1 MNEKNQQQN
10 GEKPGKPSNS
20 PPTQTSKHADIAKT
34 DSAKTDSASSTKDD
48 PWHIRSQLPAGALDD
63 KFSVFHRPTRHMIG
77 IDLTQGGT
85 QVSMFFRD
93 RQNIVNLTLK
103 DKFRRRPHS
112 GDESDDSVPSM
123 QSVQELMWKEL
134 RPLRIAEIPDL
145 YMRLAKVRLTGELRR
160 FSFLKYCYFWFF
172 KPEMK

>member
-1 MNEKNQQQN
+1 M
-10 GEKPGKPSNS
+10 
-20 PPTQTSKHADIAKT
+20 
-34 DSAKTDSASSTKDD
+34 KDD
-48 PWHIRSQLPAGALDD
+48 PWHIRSQLPAGAMDD

-93 RQNIVNLTLK
+93 RQSIVNLTLK

-145 YMRLAKVRLTGELRR
+145 YMRLAKVRLTGELCR
-160 FSFLKYCYFWFF
+160 FSFLNYCYFWFF
-172 KPEMK
+172 KPEMKWLWICISLFNEVFGRWAFCILPPPPISTSCCVPTKPTEKCTV